1 MKLSAKVLTL
11 IFLLSSLYFAQAKIS
26 SADSDSKIFKT
37 TEIKIN
43 FLDLPGKDLKASK
56 WEIAYELR
64 IIENAELMEAVKA
77 ETFKYMNEDKQRFG
91 EVIDK
96 GSFTRTNLIDEK
108 NRTVTLNFPLDENV
122 QIHLK
127 KHFAAR
133 VPANVEYD
141 DSTKDLFKKQEND
154 SQLFLFYATALIY
167 DAKLKKNIITP
178 FSWILPVRRN
188 PDGKF
193 EMYLEIEADGG
204 IRKGVIVPGKEK
216 SKTIVTRN

>member
-11 IFLLSSLYFAQAKIS
+11 IFLLSSLCFAQSEIS
-26 SADSDSKIFKT
+26 SADSKIFKNAD
-37 TEIKIN
+37 IKIN

-64 IIENAELMEAVKA
+64 LVDNDTFMEAVKA

-96 GSFTRTNLIDEK
+96 GSFSKTNLSDET
-108 NRTVTLNFPLDENV
+108 NRTVTLNFPLNTNF
-122 QIHLK
+122 QARLA

-133 VPANVEYD
+133 VPANIEYD
-141 DSTKDLFKKQEND
+141 DSTKDLFKKQENE

-193 EMYLEIEADGG
+193 ELYLEIEENGG
-204 IRKGVIVPGKEK
+204 IKKGVIVPGKEK
-216 SKTIVTRN
+216 SKTVVIKN